1 MSSVQVSSCA
11 SQFQG
16 NDQVEWKKYEKSTDF
31 RNDERGHN
39 LGSIWAV
46 KVVSTHFLVRR
57 FSPTPRYKYS
67 LNLSSQDPYLC
78 KWETVNNRKICIIN
92 HVKIHNHHPYPAIW
106 DGFLQKRKIHIWML
120 MWVFIHEVGWYLS
133 LKIKDW
139 SDWNTKWRHS
149 FLQGDNSFASTD
161 VIRCSVRYFKVSYHT
176 SYDEPSIWIFFN
188 ELSL

>member
-1 MSSVQVSSCA
+1 MTVHSIVSSVQVSSCA

-31 RNDERGHN
+31 RNDERGYN

-106 DGFLQKRKIHIWML
+106 DGFLQKRKKSYLNVDVIFNSW
-120 MWVFIHEVGWYLS
+120 GWL
-133 LKIKDW
+133 I
-139 SDWNTKWRHS
+139 S
-149 FLQGDNSFASTD
+149 FLINQ
-161 VIRCSVRYFKVSYHT
+161 RLKWLKY
-176 SYDEPSIWIFFN
+176 
-188 ELSL
+188 